1 MLLGSLMKMTDS
13 DFVSV
18 LNASEKS
25 SFTDEVLREVAVK
38 TSLVSAT
45 NDDSLKG
52 DPSLEVPEYSNTDQ
66 GQSSSRAVVPNLGR
80 FVANLHS
87 FMGLMVDK
95 AKPQQVLIGDI
106 TEIEEAIKKEK
117 VSSQFAFEKCVLSHL
132 ASKNLK
138 HSHLSFTDY

>member
-66 GQSSSRAVVPNLGR
+66 GQSSSKAVVPNLGR

-117 VSSQFAFEKCVLSHL
+117 VSSQFAFESVCYHIWQVKI
-132 ASKNLK
+132 
-138 HSHLSFTDY
+138 